1 MRAGRLAPG
10 SEAWLLTLCLARV
23 GTFMVYISYAAA
35 LPVLQREWQMSGTAA
50 GSIASS
56 FQLAYALSLL
66 ASSELADRLGAR
78 RVFFACT
85 AASAVGAVLFAAF
98 ARDYWSGVL
107 LYTALALAL
116 GGTYTTGIL
125 LVAEHVPVA
134 RRGRAMGILIGA
146 HSLALALAL
155 VLTGIA
161 IPRGGYPL
169 AFLLTS
175 LGPVA
180 GGVLAWAVVRDT
192 PDRVAARAGGERFV
206 GAVLRNRPAMLVI
219 AGYTWHSWEVLGM
232 WAWTPAFLAASL
244 AAAGA
249 GLSRAAGLG
258 SYLASSFHLT
268 GMVASL
274 VGGVIADRLG
284 RTPVILAMASLSTLC
299 SAVFGWLLGAPGWVV
314 VGVGLVYGFST
325 LGDSPIYSAA
335 ITEVVAP
342 AYRGA
347 ALALRSLA
355 GYGAGAV
362 APLVFGW
369 VLDVQGGAEGW
380 GWAFGTLA
388 AAGALAVV
396 ATAILHRL
404 PEARALTVG
413 TAKS

>member
-66 ASSELADRLGAR
+66 VSSELADRLG
-78 RVFFACT
+78 
-85 AASAVGAVLFAAF
+85 
-98 ARDYWSGVL
+98 
-107 LYTALALAL
+107 
-116 GGTYTTGIL
+116 
-125 LVAEHVPVA
+125 A

-161 IPRGGYPL
+161 IPRGGSPL

-299 SAVFGWLLGAPGWVV
+299 SAVFGWLLGAPGCVV